1 MTPEKFAKIMQGAF
15 QVYVETNAHRT
26 AGQTVAEYLRE
37 CIYCEAVD
45 EEAAA
50 GDLADLPQGWEAWET
65 LCELQVY
72 PRTQVG
78 FWVVYGATLNQCLD
92 QVGEADILE
101 IERARKLPHGETE
114 ADARIDRVMG
124 AARRVNDKRAPIE
137 RKR

>member
-1 MTPEKFAKIMQGAF
+1 MTAENLVKFAKIMQGAF

-37 CIYCEAVD
+37 CIYCGVPD
-45 EEAAA
+45 EEAAE
-50 GDLADLPQGWEAWET
+50 DLADLPQGWEAWET

-92 QVGEADILE
+92 QVDEDDTRE
-101 IERARKLPHGETE
+101 
-114 ADARIDRVMG
+114 
-124 AARRVNDKRAPIE
+124 IE